1 MLFVQFRNKN
11 IKGIKRNF
19 KVGFFLFLS
28 GNTRNVGFSLS
39 TFFFFFFEKKY
50 FYHRSVIL
58 EQFSIGSF

>member
-11 IKGIKRNF
+11 IKGIERNF

-39 TFFFFFFEKKY
+39 TFFFFFEKKY